1 MRRKIQQIKSN
12 KTYWDGIQEELGENV
27 LANPDSLIDEPANKP
42 WGNTPPKLARILI
55 DEYMDDK
62 GNFPILSEQEN
73 LVLRLYTNGRSL
85 GQIAIELK
93 LSKST
98 VITYLKR
105 ISKKFR
111 KLIKPLENEI

>member
-1 MRRKIQQIKSN
+1 MSQKD
-12 KTYWDGIQEELGENV
+12 YWSKVKDEQHEDV
-27 LANPDSLIDEPANKP
+27 LANPDNLIDEPTNKP
-42 WGNTPPKLARILI
+42 WGNAPPKLARILI
-55 DEYMDDK
+55 EEYMDEQ

-98 VITYLKR
+98 VVTYLKR